1 MARVEINR
9 RGAAGTI
16 SGTSATFKWS
26 RENGS
31 VVSPI
36 ASGGGTPTA
45 VVESLGRD
53 DRFGLDAGDLVE
65 VQDDRSVLFNL
76 PGNLLP
82 VQSIDSTAIDRHA

>member
-1 MARVEINR
+1 
-9 RGAAGTI
+9 
-16 SGTSATFKWS
+16 
-26 RENGS
+26 
-31 VVSPI
+31 
-36 ASGGGTPTA
+36 